1 MTVATQ
7 IKRGLEDVTVDE
19 VMHHG
24 VLACPTE
31 TPLRTVARMMTR
43 FAIHAVVVQT
53 VEADADEAVGIWG
66 VVSDE
71 DLIRAAARG
80 DIEGRSAGGTARTPL
95 VTVYPHEPL
104 KRAVELMNEQAVTH
118 ALVVSPG
125 SEQPL
130 GVVSSLDV
138 ARAISAEPPRPA

>member
-31 TPLRTVARMMTR
+31 TPLRTVARMMAR

-53 VEADADEAVGIWG
+53 DADQAVGIWG

-95 VTVYPHEPL
+95 VIVYPHEPL

-130 GVVSSLDV
+130 GIVSSLDV

>member
-1 MTVATQ
+1 
-7 IKRGLEDVTVDE
+7 
-19 VMHHG
+19 
-24 VLACPTE
+24 
-31 TPLRTVARMMTR
+31 MMVR

-53 VEADADEAVGIWG
+53 VEADADEAVGVWG
-66 VVSDE
+66 VVSDS
-71 DLIRAAARG
+71 DLIRAAAGG

-104 KRAVELMNEQAVTH
+104 KRAVELMDEQAITH

-138 ARAISAEPPRPA
+138 ARAISAEPSRPV

>member
-24 VLACPTE
+24 VLTCPPE
-31 TPLRTVARMMTR
+31 APLRTVARMMAR
-43 FAIHAVVVQT
+43 FSIHAVVVQT

-66 VVSDE
+66 VVSDV

-80 DIEGRSAGGTARTPL
+80 EIEGRSAGGTARTPL
-95 VTVYPHEPL
+95 VTVYPHERL
-104 KRAVELMNEQAVTH
+104 TQAAELMDDQAVTH
-118 ALVVSPG
+118 ALVVLPG

-130 GVVSSLDV
+130 GIVSSLDV
-138 ARAISAEPPRPA
+138 ARAISAERPRPA